1 MPTVSLKTDSA
12 PVCQVIDLQVSQ
24 DKVACPGIRGLSR
37 KKWCAAAADFLC
49 PARRRRRRRDFAG
62 APPTH
67 SSVIEFLI
75 GKT

>member
-1 MPTVSLKTDSA
+1 MHMPPKQRSKPVA
-12 PVCQVIDLQVSQ
+12 P
-24 DKVACPGIRGLSR
+24 RRRRR
-37 KKWCAAAADFLC
+37 KKWCAAAADFLG
-49 PARRRRRRRDFAG
+49 PARRRRRRRDFTG